1 MKMYLKNTIYKMS
14 KKFSA
19 QCLQHQKI

>member
-1 MKMYLKNTIYKMS
+1 MYLKNTIYKMS